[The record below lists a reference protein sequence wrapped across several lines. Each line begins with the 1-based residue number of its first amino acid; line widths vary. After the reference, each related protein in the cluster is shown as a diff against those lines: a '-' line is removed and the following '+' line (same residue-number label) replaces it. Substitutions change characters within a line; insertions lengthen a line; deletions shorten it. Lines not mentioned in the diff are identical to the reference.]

1 MLNSFPFIV
10 FLSSMLGF
18 LSGIGVGGGSLLI
31 LWLTIVTGMPY
42 QTARIINLLF
52 FLPAAV
58 ISSLFRWKDG
68 TLDKTVIFPAIVSGC
83 ISAAIFSWI
92 ALHLDTSV
100 FQKFFGI
107 LLVFTGI
114 RELTW
119 KPKKAQR

>member
-10 FLSSMLGF
+10 FFSSVLGF

-31 LWLTIVTGMPY
+31 LWLTIVNGMPY

-52 FLPAAV
+52 FLPAAM

-83 ISAAIFSWI
+83 ISSAIFSWI
-92 ALHLDTSV
+92 ALHLDASV
-100 FQKFFGI
+100 FQNFFGV

-114 RELTW
+114 RELAW